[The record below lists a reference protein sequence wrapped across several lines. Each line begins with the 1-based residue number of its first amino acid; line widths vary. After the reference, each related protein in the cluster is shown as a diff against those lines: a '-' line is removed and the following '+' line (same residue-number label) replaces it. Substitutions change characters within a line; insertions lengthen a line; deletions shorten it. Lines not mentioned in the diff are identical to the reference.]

1 MTLIEKKQK
10 MAALVK
16 DARAK
21 LDAKDLEAYD
31 KIDAEIDKL
40 ENEIKAEEKQ
50 QERETAL
57 SAIPKATAKP
67 QPTDA
72 DKPEKVTA
80 TKEYKEAFF
89 HAVRGGKAS
98 LTNEERKILTD
109 VMTTGAESGGLLVMP
124 AELETS
130 IRELLAKQ
138 VVMRRLATVITT
150 TADRKIT
157 LASSYGAAAWID
169 EGGDYTAT
177 DDAFENK
184 TIGSHKLGRIIKV
197 SEELLNDV
205 EFDLQGHIS
214 LSFGRSFTE
223 AEEPAYLSGA
233 TADAAKKPVGVLTD
247 AQTGVTTAAATAI
260 TSDELLDLFFALKA
274 AYRNTSTF
282 LMGIAAEKAL
292 RKLKNSTTGDY
303 MWQPGLT
310 AGQPNTL
317 LGRPVEISDYMPD
330 FTAGNKIIAFGDFKQ
345 YTIKDTVGMRMQVL
359 DQPYAD
365 KGLVGFKGYERTDGK
380 LIVPE
385 AIQTLALKAGA

>member
-21 LDAKDLEAYD
+21 LDAGDLEAYN
-31 KIDAEIDKL
+31 KMDAEIDKL
-40 ENEIKAEEKQ
+40 EDEIKAEEKQ
-50 QERETAL
+50 QEREAAL
-57 SAIPKATAKP
+57 SAVPTAHAKP

-72 DKPEKVTA
+72 GKPQKVTA
-80 TKEYKEAFF
+80 TKEYKDAFF

-98 LTNEERKILTD
+98 LTDEERKILTD

-138 VVMRRLATVITT
+138 VAMRRLATVITT

-157 LASSYGAAAWID
+157 LASSYGAASWID
-169 EGGDYTAT
+169 EGGDYAAT
-177 DDAFENK
+177 DDTFENK

-197 SEELLNDV
+197 SEELLNDA

-247 AQTGVTTAAATAI
+247 AQVGVTTAASTAI
-260 TSDELLDLFFALKA
+260 TSDELFDLFFALKA

-380 LIVPE
+380 LIIPE
-385 AIQTLALKAGA
+385 AIQTLVLKAGA